1 LLNIG
6 SAAHLTWIKVAART
20 AHKVEAMS
28 VAPPAEPA
36 LSACPN
42 ALARYF
48 AATRPA
54 FLGVTLVGCLLGL
67 ASAHAGGAA
76 LDPVTAFVTLFFAL
90 VAHAGI
96 NVLNDYYD
104 ALNGSDAANAE
115 RRYPYTGGSRLIQ
128 NGLIGLGATG
138 IFGYALLAAVVP
150 AGLWLAHQSAPGLIW
165 IGLAGLA
172 AGWAYSAP
180 PFQLMSRGLGEAAVA
195 CGWLIVVLGADYVQ
209 RGAFSWA
216 PLVAGLPYALHVAN
230 LLFINQFPDVKADA
244 AAGKRNLVVRLGPQR
259 ARRLYPA
266 IAIAAYAWLAG
277 AVLGGA
283 LPALALVALAAACPA
298 SSAAR
303 GLARNALRPAALDP
317 AIRATIGAAL
327 VHGALLAAALA
338 LA

>member
-1 LLNIG
+1 
-6 SAAHLTWIKVAART
+6 
-20 AHKVEAMS
+20 M
-28 VAPPAEPA
+28 PPAEPTLQA
-36 LSACPN
+36 YPN

-54 FLGVTLVGCLLGL
+54 FLSVTLVGCLLGL
-67 ASAHAGGAA
+67 AGAAAGGVA
-76 LDPVTAFVTLFFAL
+76 LEPATAFVTLLSAL

-104 ALNGSDAANAE
+104 ALNGSDAANTE
-115 RRYPYTGGSRLIQ
+115 RRYPYTGGSRFIQ
-128 NGLIGLGATG
+128 SGLISESATG
-138 IFGYALLAAVVP
+138 IFGYALLVAVVP
-150 AGLWLAHQSAPGLIW
+150 AGLWLTRQSAPGLIW

-172 AGWAYSAP
+172 VGWAYSAP
-180 PFQLMSRGLGEAAVA
+180 PLKLMSRGLGEAAVA
-195 CGWLIVVLGADYVQ
+195 CGWLIVVLGADFVQ
-209 RGAFSWA
+209 RGALAWA

-259 ARRLYPA
+259 ARWLYPV

-277 AVLGGA
+277 AVIAGA
-283 LPALALVALAAACPA
+283 LPALALVALAAAFPA
-298 SSAAR
+298 FGAAR
-303 GLARNALRPAALDP
+303 DLARYAVQPAALDP

-327 VHGALLAAALA
+327 VHGALLAAALV

>member
-1 LLNIG
+1 
-6 SAAHLTWIKVAART
+6 
-20 AHKVEAMS
+20 M
-28 VAPPAEPA
+28 PPAEPTLDA
-36 LSACPN
+36 FRNP
-42 ALARYF
+42 LARYF

-54 FLGVTLVGCLLGL
+54 FLSVTLAGCLLGL
-67 ASAHAGGAA
+67 ASAYGGGVA
-76 LDPVTAFVTLFFAL
+76 LDPATAFVTLFFAL

-104 ALNGSDAANAE
+104 ALNGCDTANSE
-115 RRYPYTGGSRLIQ
+115 RRYPYTGGSRFIQ
-128 NGLIGLGATG
+128 NGLISVSATG
-138 IFGYALLAAVVP
+138 IFGYALLVAVVP
-150 AGLWLAHQSAPGLIW
+150 AGLWLTHRSAPGLIW

-180 PFQLMSRGLGEAAVA
+180 PFKLMSRGLGEAAVA

-216 PLVAGLPYALHVAN
+216 PVVVGLPYALHVAN

-259 ARRLYPA
+259 ARWLYA
-266 IAIAAYAWLAG
+266 VIAIAAYAWLAG
-277 AVLGGA
+277 AVLAGA
-283 LPALALVALAAACPA
+283 LPVLALVALAAAYPA

-303 GLARNALRPAALDP
+303 GLVRNALRPAALDP

-327 VHGALLAAALA
+327 VHGALLAAALFVA
-338 LA
+338 G